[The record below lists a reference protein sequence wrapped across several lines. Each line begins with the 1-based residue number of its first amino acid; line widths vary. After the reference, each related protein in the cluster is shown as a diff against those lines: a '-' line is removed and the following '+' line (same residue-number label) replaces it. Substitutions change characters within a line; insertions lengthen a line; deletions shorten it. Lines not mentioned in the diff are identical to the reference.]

1 MELLLLLITSG
12 IPGFYTYYS
21 LSNKNTIYYNSDNKN
36 IILSFFSII
45 SILIFILILSLF
57 SNINNVNEL
66 FTHLTFTK
74 ILLALTA
81 SVFIIVILTE
91 IIYPLLFDLYNS
103 FLNLDRNRH
112 NLSKASTMP
121 IHLSRY
127 EDENHQ
133 IFVEIKTFDGSN
145 IDDGVI
151 KSYSRKSNRNL
162 ILQPIE
168 EKYKIPLKTECL
180 KTEKFIDFEN
190 QIIIYYY
197 FL

>member
-21 LSNKNTIYYNSDNKN
+21 LSNKNTIYYDSDNKN

-57 SNINNVNEL
+57 
-66 FTHLTFTK
+66 THLTFTK
-74 ILLALTA
+74 LLLALVA

-151 KSYSRKSNRNL
+151 KSYSKKSNRNL
-162 ILQPIE
+162 ILQPIDE
-168 EKYKIPLKTECL
+168 QYKIPLKTECL